1 MKLHHTLTGPPD
13 APVLVLGNSLGTT
26 TALWDAQLP
35 ALVRH
40 HRVLRYDH
48 RGHGGTPAAPGPY
61 RLDDLADDVLELLDT
76 LGLARVSYAGVSL
89 GAMVGMWLAG
99 HAPERID
106 RLVLCCTTAAFAS
119 AQPWHD
125 RAAAVRAGGTAAIAQ
140 QAVSRWFT
148 PDFAAGNPDA
158 VRAFEA
164 MVSTV
169 DDEGYAS
176 CCDAL
181 AALDLRSVLPAIEAP
196 TAVIAGKHDIA
207 TPPEHQRLIAEA
219 VPGAVLHTV
228 EAGHLANVE
237 AADDVTRIL
246 LDHLA
251 AR

>member
-1 MKLHHTLTGPPD
+1 MRPHHTLTGPPD

-26 TALWDAQLP
+26 TALWDDQLP

-40 HRVLRYDH
+40 FRVLRYDH

-119 AQPWHD
+119 ARPWQD
-125 RAAAVRAGGTAAIAQ
+125 RAAAVRAAGTESIAR

-148 PDFAAGNPDA
+148 PDFVAANPD
-158 VRAFEA
+158 VVGKFET
-164 MVSTV
+164 MVSTA

-196 TAVIAGKHDIA
+196 TAVVAGKHDVA
-207 TPPEHQRLIAEA
+207 TPPEHQRLIADA

-228 EAGHLANVE
+228 EAAHLANVE

>member
-1 MKLHHTLTGPPD
+1 MRPHHTLTGPPD

-35 ALVRH
+35 SLVRRF
-40 HRVLRYDH
+40 RVLRYDH

-119 AQPWHD
+119 AQPWLD
-125 RAAAVRAGGTAAIAQ
+125 RAAAVRAAGTASIAH
-140 QAVSRWFT
+140 QAVGRWFT
-148 PDFAAGNPDA
+148 PDFVAANPDV
-158 VRAFEA
+158 VRRFEH

-196 TAVIAGKHDIA
+196 TAVVAGEHDVA
-207 TPPEHQRLIAEA
+207 TPPEHQRLIADA

-228 EAGHLANVE
+228 EAAHLANVE

>member
-1 MKLHHTLTGPPD
+1 MTLHHDLTGPPD

-35 ALVRH
+35 ALVEH
-40 HRVLRYDH
+40 FRVLRFDH
-48 RGHGGTPAAPGPY
+48 RGHGGTPTTPGPY

-76 LGLARVSYAGVSL
+76 LGLSRVSYAGVSL

-125 RAAAVRAGGTAAIAQ
+125 RAAAVRAAGTSSIAAV
-140 QAVSRWFT
+140 AVSRWFT
-148 PDFAAGNPDA
+148 EDFAARNPD
-158 VRAFEA
+158 VIRTFET

-196 TAVIAGKHDIA
+196 TAVIAGRHDIA
-207 TPPEHQRLIAEA
+207 TPPEHQRQIADA
-219 VPGAVLHTV
+219 IPGAVLHTV
-228 EAGHLANVE
+228 DAAHLANVE
-237 AADDVTRIL
+237 AADAVTTIL